1 MDSTSLAV
9 SYRGERVLRMRDLVQ
24 RLQLSQSR
32 LYALIA
38 EDKFL
43 RPFKLIPDGRA
54 VGWLERDVDA
64 WLADRRLGQSVNEAG
79 KTYFKEPT
87 AIRGFDED
95 QG

>member
-9 SYRGERVLRMRDLVQ
+9 SYRGDRVLRMRDLVQ

-43 RPFKLIPDGRA
+43 RPFKLIPGGRA

-64 WLADRRLGQSVNEAG
+64 WLAERCMDSPLNG
-79 KTYFKEPT
+79 
-87 AIRGFDED
+87 RGSENVLSC
-95 QG
+95 QK

>member
-1 MDSTSLAV
+1 MYSNSLSV

-43 RPFKLIPDGRA
+43 RPFKLISGGRA

-64 WLADRRLGQSVNEAG
+64 WLAERRMDSPSNESGSEAALERQ
-79 KTYFKEPT
+79 K
-87 AIRGFDED
+87 
-95 QG
+95 

>member
-1 MDSTSLAV
+1 MHSTSLAV
-9 SYRGERVLRMRDLVQ
+9 SYRGQRVLRMRDLVK

-38 EDKFL
+38 EGKFL
-43 RPFKLIPDGRA
+43 RPFKLVPGGRA

-64 WLADRRLGQSVNEAG
+64 WLTQRRFEKSVNEEG
-79 KTYFKEPT
+79 KVVLQQANVF
-87 AIRGFDED
+87 RGIYED

>member
-9 SYRGERVLRMRDLVQ
+9 SYRGERVLRMRDLVK

-38 EDKFL
+38 EGKFL
-43 RPFKLIPDGRA
+43 RPFKLIPGGRA

-64 WLADRRLGQSVNEAG
+64 WLAERRLGQPMNIDVTSV
-79 KTYFKEPT
+79 FKE
-87 AIRGFDED
+87 G
-95 QG
+95 

>member
-9 SYRGERVLRMRDLVQ
+9 SYRGERVLRMRDLAK

-38 EDKFL
+38 EGKFL
-43 RPFKLIPDGRA
+43 RPFKLVPGGRA

-64 WLADRRLGQSVNEAG
+64 WLIERRISNPTNDKPEMQSEDNNLGGGNEA
-79 KTYFKEPT
+79 
-87 AIRGFDED
+87 
-95 QG
+95 